1 MRKNSLLIKVQVAT
15 YQKLSNSNGNTF
27 SSIPHMLFLISP
39 LNCCFRR
46 LEFNNTLLYQK
57 VRGRKYKNRNINIL
71 APFYWNSII
80 PSLPSVKKHKKPEV
94 DKKIQTC
101 ETCSKQL
108 VPRLLTLNWSEHF
121 IQLVAFKFVVETIIH
136 HYYCIL
142 VTSFI
147 WETRVW
153 VHRMFR
159 SMLEYF

>member
-1 MRKNSLLIKVQVAT
+1 MRKNSLLIKVQVTT

-46 LEFNNTLLYQK
+46 LEFIPKSEGEEIQEQEHQHSCPILLEFHHSFPP
-57 VRGRKYKNRNINIL
+57 L
-71 APFYWNSII
+71 C
-80 PSLPSVKKHKKPEV
+80 KKHKKPEV

-108 VPRLLTLNWSEHF
+108 VPRLLTLNWSEHL
-121 IQLVAFKFVVETIIH
+121 IQLVAFKFVVETIIRH
-136 HYYCIL
+136 HYCIL

-147 WETRVW
+147 
-153 VHRMFR
+153 
-159 SMLEYF
+159 